1 MTCSTE
7 NSTVGTRSCQ
17 RSPRRRLAGSHGGD
31 FRRHRAPSFQDRTPH
46 VSPAT
51 PRSIGEM
58 ISSSFE
64 RGRFA
69 QVLRAAGTFLGGDG
83 ERNTSPREPYMQ
95 GVTANSAVICWVSA
109 GPDAGV
115 VEYGKTPEL
124 GRKEAEARIGGRHA
138 VALTGLDPG
147 STYHYRVEGAGG
159 SSATGCFCTAP
170 AGDDSRFSFAVVG
183 DSGSGGKGQL
193 AVAALLERLRPDL
206 VLHTGDVVYPAG
218 QERHYDRRFFA
229 PYRNLIKTV
238 PLFPVLGNHDVREG
252 NGATF
257 LENFHPPLVS
267 PGGTKR
273 YYSFDWGNTHFVA
286 LDSELY
292 HGDMGSDPEE
302 QRDFLERDLA
312 TTREHWKIVF
322 LHRSPYGSSRHGGD
336 EKVREDLEPLFAKH
350 GVDLVFSGHDHVY
363 ERTEPIRGVTYVVSG
378 GGGRRLYP
386 AGRSARTVSSVSA
399 HHAVL
404 VRADGGHL
412 SLEAIE
418 AGGTYVDRLDL
429 YQPYAR

>member
-1 MTCSTE
+1 
-7 NSTVGTRSCQ
+7 
-17 RSPRRRLAGSHGGD
+17 
-31 FRRHRAPSFQDRTPH
+31 
-46 VSPAT
+46 
-51 PRSIGEM
+51 M
-58 ISSSFE
+58 ISSFFE

-69 QVLRAAGTFLGGDG
+69 LALRTARSLLGGATG
-83 ERNTSPREPYMQ
+83 LEQPREPYVQ
-95 GVTANSAVICWVSA
+95 GVTESSAVICWVSEHP
-109 GPDAGV
+109 GSGV
-115 VEYGKTPEL
+115 VEYGNNPEL
-124 GRKEAEARIGGRHA
+124 GRKETDSRIRRRHVVTLA
-138 VALTGLDPG
+138 GLDPG
-147 STYHYRVEGAGG
+147 TTYHYRVEGVGESFSKG
-159 SSATGCFCTAP
+159 SLRTAP
-170 AGDDSRFSFAVVG
+170 VGDDSRFSFAVVG

-238 PLFPVLGNHDVREG
+238 PLFPVLGNHDVRKG
-252 NGATF
+252 NGAAF
-257 LENFHPPLVS
+257 LENFHPPLGSVGS
-267 PGGTKR
+267 TKR

-292 HGDMGSDPEE
+292 HGDRGADPEE

-312 TTREHWKIVF
+312 TTRKCWRIVF

-336 EKVREDLEPLFAKH
+336 EKVREDLEPHFVKH
-350 GVDLVFSGHDHVY
+350 GVGLVFSGHDHVY
-363 ERTEPIRGVTYVVSG
+363 ERTVPIRSVTYVVSG

-404 VRADGGHL
+404 VRVDGGHL
-412 SLEAIE
+412 SLEAVE
-418 AGGTYVDRLDL
+418 AGGTDVDRLDL
-429 YQPYAR
+429 YQPYAK

>member
-1 MTCSTE
+1 
-7 NSTVGTRSCQ
+7 
-17 RSPRRRLAGSHGGD
+17 
-31 FRRHRAPSFQDRTPH
+31 
-46 VSPAT
+46 
-51 PRSIGEM
+51 M
-58 ISSSFE
+58 ISSFFE

-69 QVLRAAGTFLGGDG
+69 LALRTSRSLLGGATG
-83 ERNTSPREPYMQ
+83 LEQPREPYVQ
-95 GVTANSAVICWVSA
+95 GVTASSAVICWVSEHP
-109 GPDAGV
+109 GSGV
-115 VEYGKTPEL
+115 VEYGKSPEL
-124 GRKEAEARIGGRHA
+124 GCKETDPRVRRRHV
-138 VALTGLDPG
+138 VALAGLDPG
-147 STYHYRVEGAGG
+147 STYHYRVEGVGG
-159 SSATGCFCTAP
+159 LSPTGCFRIAP
-170 AGDDSRFSFAVVG
+170 VGDDSRFSFAVVG

-238 PLFPVLGNHDVREG
+238 PLFPVLGNHDVRKG
-252 NGATF
+252 NGAAF
-257 LENFHPPLVS
+257 LENFHPPLGSVGS
-267 PGGTKR
+267 TKR

-292 HGDMGSDPEE
+292 HGDRGADPEE

-312 TTREHWKIVF
+312 TTRKRWRIVF

-336 EKVREDLEPLFAKH
+336 EKVREDLEPHFVKH
-350 GVDLVFSGHDHVY
+350 GVGLVFSGHDHVY
-363 ERTEPIRGVTYVVSG
+363 ERTVPIRSVTYVVSG

-404 VRADGGHL
+404 VRVDGGHL
-412 SLEAIE
+412 SLEAVE
-418 AGGTYVDRLDL
+418 AGGTDVDRLDL
-429 YQPYAR
+429 YQPYAK

>member
-1 MTCSTE
+1 MI
-7 NSTVGTRSCQ
+7 
-17 RSPRRRLAGSHGGD
+17 L
-31 FRRHRAPSFQDRTPH
+31 SF
-46 VSPAT
+46 
-51 PRSIGEM
+51 
-58 ISSSFE
+58 FE

-69 QVLRAAGTFLGGDG
+69 LALRTARSLLGGAKG
-83 ERNTSPREPYMQ
+83 LEQPRGPYVQ
-95 GVTANSAVICWVSA
+95 GVTASSAVICWVSQHP
-109 GPDAGV
+109 GSGV

-124 GRKEAEARIGGRHA
+124 GCKETDPRVRRRHV
-138 VALTGLDPG
+138 VALAALDPG
-147 STYHYRVEGAGG
+147 STYHYRVEGVGG
-159 SSATGCFCTAP
+159 SSSGCFRTAP
-170 AGDDSRFSFAVVG
+170 VGDDSRFSFAVVG

-238 PLFPVLGNHDVREG
+238 PLFPVLGNHDVRKG
-252 NGATF
+252 NGAAF
-257 LENFHPPLVS
+257 LENFHPPLGS
-267 PGGTKR
+267 PGSTKR

-292 HGDMGSDPEE
+292 HGDRGSNPEE

-312 TTREHWKIVF
+312 TTRKRWKVAF

-336 EKVREDLEPLFAKH
+336 EKVREDLEPLFVKH
-350 GVDLVFSGHDHVY
+350 GADLVFSGHDHVY
-363 ERTEPIRGVTYVVSG
+363 ERTVPITGVTYVVSG

-386 AGRSARTVSSVSA
+386 AGNGELTASSVSA

-404 VRADGGHL
+404 VRVSGGHL
-412 SLEAIE
+412 LLETLE
-418 AGGTYVDRLDL
+418 VGGKVVDRLEL
-429 YQPYAR
+429 YQPHAK

>member
-1 MTCSTE
+1 
-7 NSTVGTRSCQ
+7 
-17 RSPRRRLAGSHGGD
+17 
-31 FRRHRAPSFQDRTPH
+31 
-46 VSPAT
+46 
-51 PRSIGEM
+51 M
-58 ISSSFE
+58 ISSYFE

-83 ERNTSPREPYMQ
+83 EANTPPREPYMQ
-95 GVTANSAVICWVSA
+95 GVTAYSAVICWVSA

-238 PLFPVLGNHDVREG
+238 PLFPVLGNHDVRKG
-252 NGATF
+252 NGAAF
-257 LENFHPPLVS
+257 LENFHPPLGS
-267 PGGTKR
+267 PGSTKR

-292 HGDMGSDPEE
+292 HGDRGSDPEE

-312 TTREHWKIVF
+312 TTRKHWRIVF

-336 EKVREDLEPLFAKH
+336 EKVREDLEPLFATH

-363 ERTEPIRGVTYVVSG
+363 ERTVPIRGVTYVVSG

-404 VRADGGHL
+404 VRVDGGHL
-412 SLEAIE
+412 SLEAVE

-429 YQPYAR
+429 YQLYAR